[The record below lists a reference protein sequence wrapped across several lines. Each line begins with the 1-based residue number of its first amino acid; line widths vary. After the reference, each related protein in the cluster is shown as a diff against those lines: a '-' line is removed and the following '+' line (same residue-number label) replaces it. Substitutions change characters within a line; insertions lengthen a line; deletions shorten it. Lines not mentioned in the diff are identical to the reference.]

1 MAAANPTDSDGPS
14 VSTPKPPNP
23 FDDICLEIDDS
34 DTRPRSRT
42 LSACSAHFHQQQCS
56 WSPVPTTATPSTG
69 DVAERGPD
77 VQTPPPPPV
86 CHEEEDLPP
95 PPYSGPSV
103 FFPTID
109 GCGGPDVYT
118 RMNSWWSSVIS
129 EQGLP
134 LDTTDFT
141 QSTLILMLLFAI
153 TKRMECTVYNFN
165 KKITHLKYSV
175 TTLAIVFLI
184 FAVTVLVWLF
194 IEHNHK

>member
-1 MAAANPTDSDGPS
+1 MASASPSDSEGPS
-14 VSTPKPPNP
+14 VSIHKPQSP
-23 FDDICLEIDDS
+23 FDDIFLEIDDS
-34 DTRPRSRT
+34 DTRPRTRT
-42 LSACSAHFHQQQCS
+42 LSACSAHFHQQRCS
-56 WSPVPTTATPSTG
+56 WSPVATTAPTG
-69 DVAERGPD
+69 DASARGPEA
-77 VQTPPPPPV
+77 QAPPPLV
-86 CHEEEDLPP
+86 CQEEEDLPP

-103 FFPTID
+103 FFPTIE
-109 GCGGPDVYT
+109 GCGDPDVYT

-165 KKITHLKYSV
+165 RKITHLKYSV